1 MKRIFIIIFVTIFM
15 VLLLSGCGKYEE
27 ARTEDDSSAI
37 EAAEEA
43 AKKYLIDNQDNMEAL
58 AAELIKLE
66 MAGQHLQY
74 YPVKNELYEFGN
86 ESYHPSRQ
94 LEEHNILDLAEFM
107 SSNGTFFLVS
117 PSKGTYEVPAEHCE
131 YLKAVNDE
139 TGELMCYVELIY
151 CPNSFEENE
160 YAVLE
165 KVLPNW
171 FLYIWPC
178 D

>member
-1 MKRIFIIIFVTIFM
+1 MNKKFVIIFILFFM
-15 VLLLSGCGKYEE
+15 FLLLSGCGNSKEVP
-27 ARTEDDSSAI
+27 TKDDSSLL
-37 EAAEEA
+37 EAAIEA

-58 AAELIKLE
+58 AVELIRIE
-66 MAGQHLQY
+66 TSGQHLQY
-74 YPVKNELYEFGN
+74 YPAKNELFEFSDS
-86 ESYHPSRQ
+86 SYHPSKQ
-94 LEEHNILDLAEFM
+94 LEEHTILDLAEFM
-107 SSNGTFFLVS
+107 SSNDTFFLVS
-117 PSKGTYEVPAEHCE
+117 PSKGTYEVPAAHCE
-131 YLKAVNDE
+131 FLKAVNDE

-178 D
+178 E